1 MHLEF
6 PSPYHILY
14 ASYFVSKEWHHIK
27 YIYSAAGAATPAPV
41 CVCATMSHRYK
52 PSSSP
57 FVSRVFSCHVAICT
71 WHRNLLCMFTNPS
84 SLIQAPFYNLHFFG
98 EYFRHLFFS
107 YNQNRMHGMKNGNFG
122 YKELTRLGVKM
133 KRNHSTNIFPHWID
147 ATKKKRNKNSIFIN
161 SIHWNLLCSSGWWQW
176 SPPKSKS
183 ISI

>member
-84 SLIQAPFYNLHFFG
+84 SLIQAPFYNLHFFWWI
-98 EYFRHLFFS
+98 FSAPLFLI
-107 YNQNRMHGMKNGNFG
+107 Q
-122 YKELTRLGVKM
+122 
-133 KRNHSTNIFPHWID
+133 
-147 ATKKKRNKNSIFIN
+147 
-161 SIHWNLLCSSGWWQW
+161 
-176 SPPKSKS
+176 PKSYAWNEKWKFRLQRVDTIRGENEKES
-183 ISI
+183 LDQHISPLNWCNKKNETKIRFS